1 MRFSEKEM
9 KRLLSIQDISCFG
22 RCSQTAAL
30 PIISALGIETVIL
43 PTAVL
48 STHTGGKFSGFTFHS
63 LGDEMDKIICHWRK
77 IGLKFDAIYAGYI
90 GTVEQVRKVCAL
102 IDEFADNDTIV
113 YIDPAMADN
122 GELYSGLDS
131 DYVMS
136 VRELCSQADIISPN
150 MSEAMLLA
158 DGKCSCDFS
167 KENAKRLIPKLCGIA
182 DKLIVTGIHSG
193 DNILTLGVGK
203 NTKTV
208 KSSKIIE
215 GMFYGTGDVFASSF
229 IGSYLDGLSFEEAIA
244 FAEDFVQ
251 ECIMNTLSEREKYW
265 YGINYEKCLGTLTDF
280 YKKAIRNDI
289 PLGSESLNKHF

>member
-1 MRFSEKEM
+1 MVKRM

-48 STHTGGKFSGFTFHS
+48 STHTGGKFSGYTFHS
-63 LGDEMDKIICHWRK
+63 LDSEMDKIISHWRRLE
-77 IGLKFDAIYAGYI
+77 LKFDAIYAGYI

-102 IDEFADNDTIV
+102 IDEFADDNTVV

-131 DYVMS
+131 DYVMA

-150 MSEAMLLA
+150 MSEAMLIA

-167 KENAKRLIPKLCGIA
+167 RENAERIIPKLSGIA
-182 DKLIVTGIHSG
+182 DKLIITGIHSG
-193 DNILTLGVGK
+193 ENILTLGTAN
-203 NTKTV
+203 NTEAV
-208 KSSKIIE
+208 KASKIID

-229 IGSYLDGLSFEEAIA
+229 IGSYLNGLSFEDAIA

-251 ECIMNTLSEREKYW
+251 ECILNTLPERDKYW

-280 YKKAIRNDI
+280 YKNICNRQ
-289 PLGSESLNKHF
+289 